1 GGINTYGYVGGNPVS
16 RIDPTGEAFF
26 VPPLIYYGGVAL
38 ISAATA
44 HYGIKAIQAST
55 RPSDMSRMEE
65 RHFDRNC
72 ANSDDPCRAIKAA
85 VMQAI
90 TGAQTK
96 MEAMYNDKLLYNN
109 AFSVA
114 NPTVTGTSTT
124 WTGHIDDL
132 NGRTNN
138 IWAMI
143 TLGRK
148 MGCDMSAETAAAMT
162 VHTPGA
168 PRG

>member
-1 GGINTYGYVGGNPVS
+1 MPGPGTIIGGIVG
-16 RIDPTGEAFF
+16 TGLGAWG
-26 VPPLIYYGGVAL
+26 IYEL
-38 ISAATA
+38 TRPNATA
-44 HYGIKAIQAST
+44 MPAAS
-55 RPSDMSRMEE
+55 RPPRPNDMTRMEE

-72 ANSDDPCRAIKAA
+72 ANSDDPCRAIKAV
-85 VMQAI
+85 VMTAI
-90 TGAQTK
+90 AGARGK
-96 MEAMYNDKLLYNN
+96 MENMYNDKTLFQH
-109 AFSVA
+109 AHSVP
-114 NPTVTGTSTT
+114 NPALTGTNTT